1 MTSQRVFLID
11 DHDAIL
17 TMLRQLMQ
25 SMFITVAGEA
35 RSGAEAIPL
44 ILETS
49 PDLVIVD
56 LSMPDQNGFEIVE
69 ELRMKGANCRFLAF
83 TGTMGTHAIERLHQM
98 RFDGIVSKM
107 SRISE
112 LADGIKAVL
121 AGRSYCCPLL
131 RAVRMKHMHSTTCPA
146 NLLTRREVEVLAYIG
161 EAKSDQEIAQ
171 SLDIA
176 PSTVQG
182 VRRNLLHKL
191 GLDSTPH
198 LVCFAREK
206 GYTEFA
212 SRPSLRPE
220 LGRLS

>member
-17 TMLRQLMQ
+17 TMLRQLMHD
-25 SMFITVAGEA
+25 MFINVAGDA
-35 RSGAEAIPL
+35 RSGAEAIPK
-44 ILETS
+44 ILQTN

-56 LSMPDQNGFEIVE
+56 LSLPDQNGFEIVE
-69 ELRMKGANCRFLAF
+69 ELRTKGANCRFLAF
-83 TGTMGTHAIERLHQM
+83 TGAMGTHAIERLHQM
-98 RFDGIVSKM
+98 RFEGIVSKM
-107 SRISE
+107 SRMSE
-112 LADGIKAVL
+112 LAEGVKAVL

-131 RAVRMKHMHSTTCPA
+131 KAVRIKHMHSTTCPA
-146 NLLTRREVEVLAYIG
+146 NLLTRREVEVLAFIG
-161 EAKSDQEIAQ
+161 EAKSDEEIAH

-182 VRRNLLHKL
+182 VRRNLLYKL
-191 GLDSTPH
+191 GLNSTPH

-212 SRPSLRPE
+212 SRRSPQPE
-220 LGRLS
+220 LARSL